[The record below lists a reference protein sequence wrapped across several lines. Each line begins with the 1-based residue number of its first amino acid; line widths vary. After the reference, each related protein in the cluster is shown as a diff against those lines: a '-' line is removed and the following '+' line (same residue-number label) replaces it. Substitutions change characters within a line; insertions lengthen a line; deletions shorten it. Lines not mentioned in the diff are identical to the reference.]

1 MRPKLCDD
9 YTLASEDSVNKWLK
23 TLTNGNGNAVCPF
36 LICVD
41 SGIQYDQG
49 GEVCFEIMSARQED

>member
-1 MRPKLCDD
+1 MRPKLGDD

-23 TLTNGNGNAVCPF
+23 TLTNGDGKALCSS

-41 SGIQYDQG
+41 SGIQYDPG
-49 GEVCFEIMSARQED
+49 GEVCSEIISAR